1 MSCLTSYTPDHPLI
15 LLTDFS
21 PDAGGGDAVIL
32 RNFMDPETRR
42 SIVWVTLTPGGVSAT
57 SPTIDER
64 VVVLKGG
71 PKATVPRKRRSL
83 FLDSTTLSWRLAE
96 EVRKIAQ
103 EHRARGIWIVMYG
116 ATVPI
121 ASHLV
126 KHGEL
131 PVVATVHDD
140 PAFGVALRS
149 RRYLVLVP
157 LIERAFAKA
166 LKDAAGVE
174 VISRGM
180 MERYKKRYGV
190 IAILGNRVVAPFV
203 AVPAPFS
210 KDGKILRIGVLGN
223 TYSYSPLRVLGR
235 TVARAADDLGLR
247 GELVFVGLGHAERLR
262 AELGGLI
269 SIVSVGH
276 VEEAK
281 AAAVL
286 RGTFLQY
293 LVYPF
298 GWRDRVLR
306 QTSFPC
312 KLATYIMAGRPLLLH
327 ASADS
332 TTAELATIPGLSYH
346 WDDLNVEHGVQL
358 LKKAWADPVTSLGA
372 HGALEEVR
380 RRYYDLDTIKT
391 NLMGMLDAMVGP
403 LTEESQPSPRP
414 ISTSIQ
420 TAGVSSTPSTL
431 SADLRSPNLFP
442 SCISRQYPVI
452 GRRSADGLGPVVD
465 RWGD

>member
-1 MSCLTSYTPDHPLI
+1 M
-15 LLTDFS
+15 
-21 PDAGGGDAVIL
+21 
-32 RNFMDPETRR
+32 
-42 SIVWVTLTPGGVSAT
+42 
-57 SPTIDER
+57 
-64 VVVLKGG
+64 
-71 PKATVPRKRRSL
+71 
-83 FLDSTTLSWRLAE
+83 
-96 EVRKIAQ
+96 
-103 EHRARGIWIVMYG
+103 
-116 ATVPI
+116 
-121 ASHLV
+121 
-126 KHGEL
+126 
-131 PVVATVHDD
+131 
-140 PAFGVALRS
+140 
-149 RRYLVLVP
+149 
-157 LIERAFAKA
+157 
-166 LKDAAGVE
+166 
-174 VISRGM
+174 
-180 MERYKKRYGV
+180 
-190 IAILGNRVVAPFV
+190 
-203 AVPAPFS
+203 
-210 KDGKILRIGVLGN
+210 
-223 TYSYSPLRVLGR
+223 
-235 TVARAADDLGLR
+235 ARAADDLGLR

-293 LVYPF
+293 LSYPF

-306 QTSFPC
+306 QTSFPS
-312 KLATYIMAGRPLLLH
+312 KLATYIAAGRPLLLH
-327 ASADS
+327 TSADS
-332 TTAELATIPGLSYH
+332 TTAELATIPGLCYH

-358 LKKAWADPVTSLGA
+358 LKKAWADPATSLGA

-380 RRYYDLDTIKT
+380 RRYYDPDTIKT

-465 RWGD
+465 RGATDTNGAAKLLRLVEVGREATAQADVTGRRSGVDNRVAIGTGTGSLALSGTRVATEFTDREVTRVPRPLRAVRAISGNETHPEVAPGAPRSFPARDV